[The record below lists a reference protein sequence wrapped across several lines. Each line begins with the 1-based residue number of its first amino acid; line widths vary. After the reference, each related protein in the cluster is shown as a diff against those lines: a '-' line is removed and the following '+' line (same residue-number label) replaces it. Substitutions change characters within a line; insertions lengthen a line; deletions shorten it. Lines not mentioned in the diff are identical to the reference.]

1 MGARAETAVTLL
13 LIAICLGLTAWHLYP
28 RLTVQRVRLGL
39 ERPDITVSVQGAVAF
54 PGVYALPWGA
64 RVEDAVSE
72 AGGFTDEAEAT
83 LLNLADP
90 LTTGE
95 AVLVPE
101 TRTVTGENRLSLNT
115 ATERELD
122 LLIPGVGPSTAAK
135 ITAIYRTYSMES
147 VRVSRV
153 AVATIPNTSS
163 VSFGPSPLASSR
175 KAAMG

>member
-1 MGARAETAVTLL
+1 MTLL
-13 LIAICLGLTAWHLYP
+13 LVAVCLGLMTWHLYP
-28 RLTVQRVRLGL
+28 RLTVQRVPLGL

-64 RVEDAVSE
+64 RVEDAITE
-72 AGGFTDEAEAT
+72 AGGMTDDAEAT

-90 LTTGE
+90 LTAGE

-101 TRTVTGENRLSLNT
+101 ARTATGENRLSLNT

-135 ITAIYRTYSMES
+135 IVAARPFSSIEELLD
-147 VRVSRV
+147 VSGIGP
-153 AVATIPNTSS
+153 ATLEKIRPY
-163 VSFGPSPLASSR
+163 VKP
-175 KAAMG
+175 